1 MIIVK
6 GGNSIR
12 IYSILPLLALVACVS
27 SDRTTPKRVDDIA
40 VAPGNSISFN
50 KSDTKANK
58 LFGAKSKPSRQSPA
72 AIGSYAKGCLAGG
85 EALPES
91 GPTWQ
96 AMRLSRNRNWGHPE
110 TIQFLK
116 DLSVKAAEELDWAG
130 LYIGDISQPRG
141 GPMLSGHQSH
151 QMGLDADIWLYK
163 PTRLN
168 LTRGEREKLSSTNVR
183 AKSQRTVNHNWSQQ
197 HANILKA
204 AAQDPRVDRIFITP
218 PVKVWL
224 CENILGNRSWLQK
237 IRPFYGHN
245 THFHVRLKC
254 PKNLKGC
261 VTQKPTVAK
270 ISNGGDG
277 CDKTLQWWVTD
288 YLNPPKVKPSKKPKQ
303 KKKKRGARQYTMAD
317 LPRKCQSVFAS
328 D

>member
-1 MIIVK
+1 M
-6 GGNSIR
+6 
-12 IYSILPLLALVACVS
+12 LLLTLAACVS
-27 SDRTTPKRVDDIA
+27 NDRSGSKQVGNITA
-40 VAPGNSISFN
+40 APSNSIGS
-50 KSDTKANK
+50 KTSDVKANK
-58 LFGAKSKPSRQSPA
+58 LFAAKSKPSRQSPA

-110 TIQFLK
+110 TIQFIK
-116 DLSVKAAEELDWAG
+116 DLSDKAAQELGWAG

-151 QMGLDADIWLYK
+151 QMGLDVDIWLYR
-163 PTRLN
+163 PARLN
-168 LTRGEREKLSSTNVR
+168 LTSGEREKLSSTNVR
-183 AKSQRTVNHNWSQQ
+183 AKSQLVVNHNWSQQ
-197 HANILKA
+197 HANILKS
-204 AAQDPRVDRIFITP
+204 AAQDLRVDRIFITP
-218 PVKVWL
+218 PAKLWL
-224 CENILGNRSWLQK
+224 CENTVGNRIWLQK

-254 PKNLKGC
+254 PKDLKGC
-261 VTQKPTVAK
+261 VTQKPTVAE

-277 CDKTLQWWVTD
+277 CDKTLQWWFTD
-288 YLNPPKVKPSKKPKQ
+288 YLNPPKATPTTKPKR
-303 KKKKRGARQYTMAD
+303 KKKRGARQYTMSD
-317 LPRKCQSVFAS
+317 LPKQCQIVFAS

>member
-1 MIIVK
+1 MA
-6 GGNSIR
+6 
-12 IYSILPLLALVACVS
+12 LAACVS
-27 SDRTTPKRVDDIA
+27 SDQGASKQVGYITLTPS
-40 VAPGNSISFN
+40 NSIGS
-50 KSDTKANK
+50 KTPDVKANR
-58 LFGAKSKPSRQSPA
+58 LFAAKSQPSRQSPA

-110 TIQFLK
+110 TIQFIK
-116 DLSVKAAEELDWAG
+116 DLSDKAAQELDWAG

-151 QMGLDADIWLYK
+151 QMGLDVDIWLYR

-168 LTRGEREKLSSTNVR
+168 LTSGEREKLSSTNVR
-183 AKSQRTVNHNWSQQ
+183 ANSQLVVNHNWSQQ

-204 AAQDPRVDRIFITP
+204 AAQDLRVDRIFITP
-218 PVKVWL
+218 PAKLWL
-224 CENILGNRSWLQK
+224 CENIAGKRKWLQK

-254 PKNLKGC
+254 PKDLKGC

-277 CDKTLQWWVTD
+277 CDETLQWWFTD
-288 YLNPPKVKPSKKPKQ
+288 YLNPPNVTPTVKPKR
-303 KKKKRGARQYTMAD
+303 KKKRGARQYTMAD
-317 LPRKCQSVFAS
+317 LPKKCQIVFAS